1 VRLVLGIALALVVAP
16 GARADIGVR
25 LDRTSGRPGEWVVA
39 QSAPLTLP
47 LYLVPSSIVP
57 PATSCHNGTAICEP
71 TSLGA
76 PRRPGWTWLGR
87 FFPTRPRFR
96 FRVPSVAPGPYRPV
110 IYCAPCVPGPRGSLL
125 AGPVF
130 TVLPPR

>member
-1 VRLVLGIALALVVAP
+1 LLAAIALALVVAP
-16 GARADIGVR
+16 VAEADIGVR

-39 QSAPLTLP
+39 QAAPFTLP
-47 LYLVPSSIVP
+47 LYLVPASLVP
-57 PATSCHNGTAICEP
+57 HATTCHNGTAICAP

-76 PRRPGWTWLGR
+76 PRRSGWTWLGR

-96 FRVPSVAPGPYRPV
+96 FRVPAVAPGRYRPV
-110 IYCAPCVPGPRGSLL
+110 IYCAPCVRGPRGSLL
-125 AGPVF
+125 AGPLF